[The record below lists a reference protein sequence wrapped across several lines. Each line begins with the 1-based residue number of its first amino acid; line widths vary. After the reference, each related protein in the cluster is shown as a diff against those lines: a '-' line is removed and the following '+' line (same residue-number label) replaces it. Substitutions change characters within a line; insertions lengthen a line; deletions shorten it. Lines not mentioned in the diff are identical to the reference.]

1 MPLTGPRSSPVEPAH
16 VRLASRRGREDAAP
30 GAHGRPAAQPRG
42 PAREASAEAAA
53 RATSSL
59 CETLGG
65 EAVSPE
71 PGGRVVSSS
80 VVIENSSSRRSVPH
94 RAAGEGHGRA
104 PATAASAGRTGP
116 GHRAFRFR
124 KRDSSTVAE
133 GVEVSCPVPSAKVRG
148 GSFSYSLKNLCSRM
162 AT

>member
-16 VRLASRRGREDAAP
+16 VRLASRCGREDAAP

-53 RATSSL
+53 RAASSL

-104 PATAASAGRTGP
+104 PGP